1 MYKVKE
7 MLKDSLRILDLDKEN
22 GYYNGGQIIFSE
34 NHFNSKVLSNFGDLI
49 ILEDIIPD
57 YVKDAEEIKITAGC
71 DKNFITC
78 CNKFNNAINF
88 RGEPLIPKIDF
99 INLV

>member
-1 MYKVKE
+1 
-7 MLKDSLRILDLDKEN
+7 MLKESLRILDLDKEN
-22 GYYNGGQIIFSE
+22 SYYNGGQIIFSE
-34 NHFNSKVLSNFGDLI
+34 NRFNIKVLSNFGDLI

-57 YVKDAEEIKITAGC
+57 YVKDAEEVKITAGC

-88 RGEPLIPKIDF
+88 RDEPLIPKTGF

>member
-1 MYKVKE
+1 
-7 MLKDSLRILDLDKEN
+7 MLKESLRILDLDKEN

-34 NHFNSKVLSNFGDLI
+34 NRFNSKVLSNFSDLI

-57 YVKDAEEIKITAGC
+57 YVKDAEEVKITAGC

-88 RGEPLIPKIDF
+88 RGEPLIPKTDF

>member
-1 MYKVKE
+1 M
-7 MLKDSLRILDLDKEN
+7 
-22 GYYNGGQIIFSE
+22 
-34 NHFNSKVLSNFGDLI
+34 I

-57 YVKDAEEIKITAGC
+57 YVKDAEEVKITARC

-88 RGEPLIPKIDF
+88 RGEPLIPKTDF

>member
-1 MYKVKE
+1 MF
-7 MLKDSLRILDLDKEN
+7 
-22 GYYNGGQIIFSE
+22 GE

-57 YVKDAEEIKITAGC
+57 AAKDTEEVKIIAGC
-71 DKNFITC
+71 DKNFISC

-88 RGEPLIPKIDF
+88 RGEPLIPKKDF

>member
-1 MYKVKE
+1 MSYG
-7 MLKDSLRILDLDKEN
+7 LAILQDIILD
-22 GYYNGGQIIFSE
+22 S
-34 NHFNSKVLSNFGDLI
+34 
-49 ILEDIIPD
+49 
-57 YVKDAEEIKITAGC
+57 VKDAEEVKITAGC

-88 RGEPLIPKIDF
+88 RGEPLIPEKDF